1 MKRFLQNAY
10 VALVACLSVAAFVCL
25 AFLSFDVGKTSAVA
39 YFIGVA
45 ASFAL
50 APILHE
56 TGHVLFAKANGFR
69 VVFVKCF
76 VFCYDATG
84 DKRRFSL
91 CSPFS
96 DEQTQALP
104 LRSKNMRRRALL
116 YTLGG
121 QITGALYV
129 LVLTLVS
136 ILCYSASAPCTAVA
150 FFSLG
155 SLPYAAYLFLLNL
168 PPFVYGRGRTDM
180 RVAADILLKKPLGVR
195 FIASLETQ
203 GKLSEGYSYCE
214 LPQRLFDDLPPVP
227 EDEPLF
233 ILDCFC
239 RYYAAAERGEI
250 ETAARCIN
258 RLASLAPYLSPK
270 EENDVL
276 SELLYFNA
284 LLCDEEQSKKC
295 FDALFPLGV
304 DACVS
309 PTAAN
314 YRAAAA
320 YYAMRG
326 DKTKSEKYVLL
337 SQNAAEKHPVE
348 GVRLSE
354 HRLLGKID
362 GLTSGEEG

>member
-10 VALVACLSVAAFVCL
+10 VALIALLSVAAFVCI
-25 AFLSFDVGKTSAVA
+25 AFLSFDVGKTSSVA

-50 APILHE
+50 APFFHE

-69 VVFVKCF
+69 VVFVKF
-76 VFCYDATG
+76 FIFRYDAACE
-84 DKRRFSL
+84 KHRFSL

-96 DEQTQALP
+96 DEQTQAMP
-104 LRSKNMRRRALL
+104 THSKNMRRRALL

-121 QITGALYV
+121 EIIGALYV
-129 LVLTLVS
+129 LVLTLAVV
-136 ILCYSASAPCTAVA
+136 LCYSASASLTTVA
-150 FFSLG
+150 FFALG

-168 PPFVYGRGRTDM
+168 PPFVYDRGRTDM
-180 RVAADILLKKPLGVR
+180 RIAADILTQKPLGVL
-195 FIASLETQ
+195 FIAALETQ
-203 GKLSEGYSYCE
+203 GKLSEGYSYSE
-214 LPQRLFDDLPPVP
+214 LPQRFFDDLPPVP

-233 ILDCFC
+233 ILHLFS

-250 ETAARCIN
+250 ETAARSIN

-276 SELLYFNA
+276 SELLYFNS
-284 LLCDEEQSKKC
+284 LLQDNEQSKKC
-295 FDALFPLGV
+295 FDALFPLGA
-304 DACVS
+304 DACVA

-320 YYAMRG
+320 YYAMQG
-326 DKTKSEKYVLL
+326 DIKSAEKYVLL
-337 SQNAAEKHPVE
+337 SKTAAEKIPVE

-362 GLTSGEEG
+362 GLTSQQQP